1 MWIEISGELVN
12 LNSVL
17 RIVICRE
24 EHSIKLYFSAEICQA
39 YSFENELSL
48 EQVYFN
54 ILETIRSRPVDG
66 FLERGE

>member
-17 RIVICRE
+17 RIVISRVD
-24 EHSIKLYFSAEICQA
+24 HSIKLYFSAEIFQA
-39 YSFENELSL
+39 YTFEDELSL

>member
-17 RIVICRE
+17 RIVIGRVD
-24 EHSIKLYFSAEICQA
+24 HSIKLYFSAEIFQA
-39 YSFENELSL
+39 YTFEDELSL